1 MKKLL
6 ALLALFVVSLL
17 TVSMVSAADLS
28 DSIEVVKMKINGNTL
43 FVGENLYVEEGET
56 LDMKFKLLG
65 SDDGDDLVDSVVED
79 VELEVE
85 INGFDEDLD
94 TSTDMFD
101 LEEGDT
107 KWVSLSLTLPVG
119 EEYTNDKLY
128 LLRVKFT
135 DKNSDESTMV
145 WNLKVNPV
153 DHALEIVD
161 VDFSPGTTVKAGH
174 SLLTTVLVKNVGGEE
189 EEDVKVSVQIPEL
202 GIGTADYIDSVD
214 VDDKETTEDELFF
227 RIPKCAAEGEYTVKV
242 TLKYDDGDKTVS
254 LDFPL
259 YISENEMCKA
269 EENKLILTVG
279 PETQNVVANQQA
291 VYPVALTNAG
301 TSAKSY
307 TLELA
312 VGEWATASLS
322 ENLVVLEPGKTAVVY
337 AYLTA
342 SEAASAGEK
351 VATLTIKSGD
361 SVLKTLYLGANVV
374 PQDGTNFNLRNGL
387 EIALI
392 VLVVVLVLVGLI
404 LGFSRLKKDDLE
416 EGEEKTY
423 Y

>member
-17 TVSMVSAADLS
+17 TVSMVGAADLS
-28 DSIEVVKMKINGNTL
+28 ASVEVVKMKINGNT
-43 FVGENLYVEEGET
+43 FDVGEELYVEEGET
-56 LDMKFKLLG
+56 LDMDFKLTSEFG
-65 SDDGDDLVDSVVED
+65 IED

-85 INGFDEDLD
+85 ISGCDEELED
-94 TSTDMFD
+94 STDMFD
-101 LEEGDT
+101 LKAGVM
-107 KWVSLSLTLPVG
+107 KWVSLSLTLPN
-119 EEYTNDKLY
+119 ELDEDLY
-128 LLRVKFT
+128 LLRVKVT
-135 DKNSDESTMV
+135 DKNNIELTEE
-145 WNLKVNPV
+145 WKLNVNPV
-153 DHALEIVD
+153 EHALEIVD

-174 SLLTTVLVKNVGGEE
+174 SLLTTVLVENVGGEKE
-189 EEDVKVSVQIPEL
+189 QDVKVSVEIPEL
-202 GIGTADYIDSVD
+202 GVKAVDYIDSVD
-214 VDDKETTEDELFF
+214 VDDKETTEEELFL
-227 RIPKCAAEGEYTVKV
+227 RLPKCAAEGDYTVTV
-242 TLKYDDGDKTVS
+242 TLKYDDGETVS
-254 LDFPL
+254 QDFQL
-259 YISENEMCKA
+259 HISANDMCKA
-269 EENKLILTVG
+269 DGNKLILTVG

-342 SEAASAGEK
+342 SEEASAGEK

-374 PQDGTNFNLRNGL
+374 PQDGTSFNLRNGL